1 MNFTLVGAFVLALLG
16 LFVAGMLWIASGGN
30 GHQQIT
36 LYQAIETE
44 SVSGLNVDAPV
55 KYNGVDVGTVKSID
69 LDPANPQRVRLLL
82 ALRHGTPV
90 KLDTVAVLKTQGLT
104 GIAYVELSGGSPASP
119 LLLESAPG
127 VPPTIATRPSLSAR
141 LENVL
146 GSVLTKLDATT
157 SRIDALLSAENMHAV
172 SSALADISAVTHT
185 LAARK
190 GSIDA
195 GIVSAAHTFSNSE
208 QLSAELL
215 PVVAH
220 IDQAATALQTLAT
233 DAGQASTQAGGAVA
247 AVGGEVRRFSAQTL
261 PEVRHL
267 LTELNLLSAS
277 LRRLTEQAE
286 RGSGGLLL
294 GRVAVP
300 EGPGETTAK
309 EPPP

>member
-1 MNFTLVGAFVLALLG
+1 VGAFVLGLLG
-16 LFVAGMLWIASGGN
+16 VFVAGVLWIASGGN
-30 GHQQIT
+30 GHQKIT

-69 LDPANPQRVRLLL
+69 LDPANPQRVRLLF

-90 KLDTVAVLKTQGLT
+90 KLDTLAVLKTQGLT

-119 LLLESAPG
+119 LLLQSAPG

-157 SRIDALLSAENMHAV
+157 THIDALLSAENLGAV
-172 SSALADISAVTHT
+172 RSALADISAVTHT
-185 LAARK
+185 VAARK
-190 GSIDA
+190 GTIDA
-195 GIVSAAHTFSNSE
+195 GIVNAGRTFDNSA
-208 QLSAELL
+208 QLSAELR
-215 PVVAH
+215 PVVDR
-220 IDQAATALQTLAT
+220 IGQAASAVQTMAG

-261 PEVRHL
+261 PEMRHL

-300 EGPGETTAK
+300 EGPGEIAPK
-309 EPPP
+309 APPP